1 MKFAFIDECY
11 FSFRNKPY
19 TAAVA
24 SLWEADALPS
34 FRSAFIDTIGTAIN
48 CDPNQINAFPTI
60 HAAEMAKE
68 YDDDIKLLCFET
80 IARLTQSDELV
91 FVYELNLGKHKVV
104 SQNYNDW
111 HTHYY
116 RSMIGEQNLSI
127 KNSANILGRYYCDK
141 MNYYMAVTDTASYVR
156 NLQAKVD
163 SGETIT
169 EFKTRI
175 LSNASAINDR
185 FAFDEVIQLNA
196 WPYDKRTGSGP
207 VRYMHN
213 ITPSDKKDLAEQFQ
227 SFLGELQIYWT
238 DKRDP

>member
-80 IARLTQSDELV
+80 IARLTLV
-91 FVYELNLGKHKVV
+91 SIFIILGT
-104 SQNYNDW
+104 SIA
-111 HTHYY
+111 Y
-116 RSMIGEQNLSI
+116 RFLPVNPTPLMLSI
-127 KNSANILGRYYCDK
+127 
-141 MNYYMAVTDTASYVR
+141 T
-156 NLQAKVD
+156 
-163 SGETIT
+163 
-169 EFKTRI
+169 
-175 LSNASAINDR
+175 
-185 FAFDEVIQLNA
+185 
-196 WPYDKRTGSGP
+196 
-207 VRYMHN
+207 
-213 ITPSDKKDLAEQFQ
+213 
-227 SFLGELQIYWT
+227 QIM
-238 DKRDP
+238 